1 MNITSHLNSTEEL
14 IGYLFLGGISL
25 SLHGYALFLCA
36 AIFDYQ
42 DEKPDQEKSSFDFLI
57 KDLMNSQFWSLYGW
71 VLIHIIAIGNIGCEL
86 RKKNNECQQD
96 YGKSSQFHFLK
107 WSYSK

>member
-1 MNITSHLNSTEEL
+1 MNLTSHLNSTEEL
-14 IGYLFLGGISL
+14 IGYFFLGGISL

-57 KDLMNSQFWSLYGW
+57 KDLMNSQFWSVYGW
-71 VLIHIIAIGNIGCEL
+71 GLIHIIAIGSIGCEL
-86 RKKNNECQQD
+86 RKKLFFNECQLAFTKKQIEV
-96 YGKSSQFHFLK
+96 KSI
-107 WSYSK
+107 